1 MVPRGR
7 VAELADTSAWFA
19 SRRSPDVRRSF
30 DELVRGGEIATCDAA
45 TFELLFTARN
55 GPELSA
61 RRTELD
67 LLPQCPIGP
76 REWRRALDVYETLAH
91 QGGVHHRRVKHPD
104 LLIAAAAESAGMIL
118 LHYDADFD
126 AIAAMTGQATRWIAP
141 RGSL

>member
-1 MVPRGR
+1 

-19 SRRSPDVRRSF
+19 SRRSAEVRRAF
-30 DELVRGGEIATCDAA
+30 DELVSRGEIATCDAA
-45 TFELLFTARN
+45 KLELVHTARN

-91 QGGVHHRRVKHPD
+91 QGGMHHRRVKHVD
-104 LLIAAAAESAGMIL
+104 LLIAAAAESGGMAL
-118 LHYDADFD
+118 LHYDADFET
-126 AIAAMTGQATRWIAP
+126 IAAITGQPTRWIAP